1 MRMEQHAVARFLL
14 IGALLSLAQ
23 MAVADQTEVIE
34 ILRKE
39 GFKCRALIA
48 QSSPPDGNKT
58 YCPPEWDLV
67 TCWPYGEP
75 GKKVDLLCPAYLP
88 DFNNKGHVFRF
99 CDVNGKWVVNPAT
112 NKTYANY
119 SACLEERQSRR
130 IPPEVLQRVTTLYTV
145 GYSVSLGSL
154 FIAFIILASFK
165 RLHCTRNYVHM
176 HLFMSY
182 MLRALFILV
191 KDAVL
196 DIGASGSAESQ
207 RGTPGC
213 KVVQTIFMYFMA
225 TNYFWILVEGL
236 YLHNL
241 IFVSVFS
248 ERKFFYGFIAI
259 GWVFPLTFVV
269 PWVAVRATLE
279 DTGCWDSDEKGYTW
293 IYKAPIVAAILLN
306 FFLFLNILRV
316 LAKKM
321 RSPASVADQN
331 NQQCCACC
339 FGGQPQEPSGRR
351 GSRRRSSI
359 QLQMPMKLA
368 KSTLVLIP
376 LFGVHYIVF
385 AGMPDNVGGV
395 AYEVRLY
402 FDLFFNSFQGFFV
415 SILYCFLNGEVK
427 AEFKRR
433 WEHWKLKRNLDARG
447 NSRSP
452 LSFTSRTS
460 VDYSVTQAVSNGGP
474 AGTTNNNLAPNG
486 SPTRNGLLQANN
498 GKSRDGPSTVTDR
511 PSPQKRAS
519 FNVIVEK
526 ISEECGE
533 RDNLID
539 EGVLEMESSL

>member
-1 MRMEQHAVARFLL
+1 
-14 IGALLSLAQ
+14 

-48 QSSPPDGNKT
+48 QSSPPDGNR
-58 YCPPEWDLV
+58 
-67 TCWPYGEP
+67 
-75 GKKVDLLCPAYLP
+75 
-88 DFNNKGHVFRF
+88 HVFRF

-321 RSPASVADQN
+321 RSPASVADH
-331 NQQCCACC
+331 
-339 FGGQPQEPSGRR
+339 GRR

-486 SPTRNGLLQANN
+486 SPTRNGLLQVNN
-498 GKSRDGPSTVTDR
+498 GKGRDGPSTVTDR